1 MSRILVVD
9 DDPGVRELLQDYLK
23 SRGYTVETVADGL
36 STLEA
41 VRRDPPDLLLLDL
54 MMPGMN
60 GMEVLRKLPSS
71 AKDMTVIV
79 VTAVTEEDVGRAALG
94 AGAVDYITK
103 PIAIAYLEQA
113 VPADLMKKQI

>member
-1 MSRILVVD
+1 MSRILIVD

-23 SRGYTVETVADGL
+23 SRGYTVEAAADGL

-60 GMEVLRKLPSS
+60 GMEVLRKLPLS
-71 AKDMTVIV
+71 AKGMTVIV
-79 VTAVTEEDVGRAALG
+79 VTAVTEEDVGRAALR
-94 AGAVDYITK
+94 AGAMDYITK
-103 PIAIAYLEQA
+103 PIDLAYLEQA
-113 VPADLMKKQI
+113 VAAALMKKQI